1 MKRTNHPG
9 QKARLRSR
17 KHIRCGLLL
26 GLFAVAVLFLLF
38 LRRKSFLH
46 AQAPKV
52 AAARRIRSSVMVRTQ
67 STQKDGGLAE
77 AGLSM
82 DEVPAS
88 YTYEPAESG
97 TIEKFWYTTNTYGLY
112 GRAEKEIRKYA
123 EVYLP
128 YGYDPAEKY
137 PIFYLMHGAGGS
149 AERFFGSSLQPK
161 ELKYVV
167 DNMIAL
173 GEIKPM
179 IFVGLTYYPKQ
190 GQKREADWD
199 AEYTKGFVDELRR
212 DVLPQVESH
221 YSTCAETVDEAGLRA
236 SRWQRAFGGFS
247 MGSVT
252 TYYRLCDCLDYF
264 HSFLGMSGSLYWGPD
279 AQESGTMA
287 DFGAQYIMNAVAAQ
301 GYTKDDFFLYSC
313 VGSEDFALDVVEA
326 QVRDEKNHPEFFSF
340 GDDRTAA
347 NVVFEIGEGE
357 VHHGSHGTTRY
368 LYNALPIFSKLM
380 EVPDEA

>member
-1 MKRTNHPG
+1 MKRSNHPG
-9 QKARLRSR
+9 QKTGLRSR
-17 KHIRCGLLL
+17 KQIRCGLLL
-26 GLFAVAVLFLLF
+26 GLFGVAVLFLLF

-52 AAARRIRSSVMVRTQ
+52 AAARSNISSVMVKTQ
-67 STQKDGGLAE
+67 STQEDGGLAKV
-77 AGLSM
+77 GLSM
-82 DEVPAS
+82 DEVPAA

-112 GRAEKEIRKYA
+112 GREEKEIRKYA

-128 YGYDPAEKY
+128 YGYDTSERY

-149 AERFFGSSLQPK
+149 AERFFGSALQPK

-221 YSTCAETVDEAGLRA
+221 YSTCAETVDEAA
-236 SRWQRAFGGFS
+236 
-247 MGSVT
+247 
-252 TYYRLCDCLDYF
+252 
-264 HSFLGMSGSLYWGPD
+264 
-279 AQESGTMA
+279 
-287 DFGAQYIMNAVAAQ
+287 
-301 GYTKDDFFLYSC
+301 
-313 VGSEDFALDVVEA
+313 
-326 QVRDEKNHPEFFSF
+326 
-340 GDDRTAA
+340 
-347 NVVFEIGEGE
+347 
-357 VHHGSHGTTRY
+357 
-368 LYNALPIFSKLM
+368 
-380 EVPDEA
+380 